1 LDIYERLRELEVELY
16 TPNPPTGIFVHMKEA
31 GEKYIYT
38 SGHGC
43 AEKGVLKHVG
53 KVGAEVSLE
62 EGIWSARQCAINI
75 LSNLHMQLG
84 DLNKIKRIIKVLG
97 FVASSDDF
105 FSQPKVMNGASQL
118 LVDIFGEE
126 NGKAARSAIG
136 VNVLP
141 SNQPVEVEMIV
152 ELK

>member
-1 LDIYERLRELEVELY
+1 MDIYERLRELGIELY
-16 TPNPPTGIFVHMKEA
+16 TPKPPIGIYVPMKEF
-31 GEKYIYT
+31 GGKYVYT

-43 AEKGVLKHVG
+43 DYKGVLKYIG
-53 KVGAEVSLE
+53 KVGEGVSLE
-62 EGIWSARQCAINI
+62 EGIWSARQCVINI
-75 LSNLHMQLG
+75 LGNLHNQLG
-84 DLNKIKRIIKVLG
+84 DLNRIKKVIKVLG
-97 FVASSDDF
+97 FVASGNNF
-105 FSQPKVMNGASQL
+105 FDQPKVMNGASQL

-141 SNQPVEVEMIV
+141 KNQPVEVEIIF